1 MVFLAWYS
9 VCNSA
14 EGDGNVMWDKFL
26 DLIFWIAEGVIG
38 LLPTYTPDNTG
49 FIQSI
54 MNALGAF
61 NEYFPAVE
69 LAECMIAYL
78 TFCGLYLVVKPILKF
93 GRLS

>member
-1 MVFLAWYS
+1 MVLLVWNDICHS
-9 VCNSA
+9 SERN
-14 EGDGNVMWDKFL
+14 GDVMWDKFL
-26 DLIFWIAEGVIG
+26 DLVFWLAEGVVD

-49 FIQSI
+49 FIQSL

-78 TFCGLYLVVKPILKF
+78 AFCGVYLVVKPILKF